1 MDQRA
6 VADVNL
12 ASDSLP
18 AERQTIATKS
28 GMIVLWVET
37 LEWHTVDLIPF
48 VKNTGYCRYTDNIQ
62 CFCYALEKHQLIGV
76 FIEMAVNQIY
86 LTS

>member
-1 MDQRA
+1 MDQLA

-12 ASDSLP
+12 ASGNLI
-18 AERQTIATKS
+18 AGRQTFPTKS

-48 VKNTGYCRYTDNIQ
+48 VKNTGYCRYTGISSVFAVHWMNTS
-62 CFCYALEKHQLIGV
+62 CIGV
-76 FIEMAVNQIY
+76 FIEMAVNQIH